1 MRMNNRYDEIMEL
14 PHHVSKTRPQMPL
27 SDRAA
32 QFAPFAALTGYDSAI
47 KETGR
52 LTDERIELDE
62 EALTALDRKY
72 QLLMDTL
79 DDAPEVTIIYFQ
91 PDERKAGGQYV
102 SATGTVKKVDTLAG
116 ESSCRTAQGFRWTA
130 SMTCAFSFGNHG
142 AVVKDPH
149 NWKMAEMRFRISAIQ
164 RVKKPRRV
172 CRPQTAK
179 KYNHFLS
186 RHVRERKYFSGCQ
199 CGICPS

>member
-14 PHHVSKTRPQMPL
+14 PHHVSKTRPQMPM

-91 PDERKAGGQYV
+91 PDARKAGGQYV
-102 SATGTVKKVDTLAG
+102 SATGTVKKVDT
-116 ESSCRTAQGFRWTA
+116 
-130 SMTCAFSFGNHG
+130 FGRQILLQDG
-142 AVVKDPH
+142 TRIPLDSVYDL
-149 NWKMAEMRFRISAIQ
+149 RF
-164 RVKKPRRV
+164 
-172 CRPQTAK
+172 
-179 KYNHFLS
+179 
-186 RHVRERKYFSGCQ
+186 
-199 CGICPS
+199 

>member
-1 MRMNNRYDEIMEL
+1 MNRKYNEIMGL
-14 PHHVSKTRPQMPL
+14 PHHVSKTRPQMPM

-79 DDAPEVTIIYFQ
+79 DNAPEVTIIYFQ

-102 SATGTVKKVDTLAG
+102 SATGTVKKVDT
-116 ESSCRTAQGFRWTA
+116 
-130 SMTCAFSFGNHG
+130 FGRRILLQDG
-142 AVVKDPH
+142 TRIPLDSVYDL
-149 NWKMAEMRFRISAIQ
+149 RF
-164 RVKKPRRV
+164 
-172 CRPQTAK
+172 
-179 KYNHFLS
+179 
-186 RHVRERKYFSGCQ
+186 
-199 CGICPS
+199 